1 MTSWRASGGATGYLC
16 ACAAMC
22 AAVITGCSPEK
33 PANNGTTAP
42 QTGASSAP
50 TTPGAPAGG
59 GKKRIVFVFKSGG
72 GAYSEA
78 CKRGAEQ
85 AAADSNLNVD
95 VDYQASSEGTA
106 EKQADIVESAIV
118 GHADAIVV
126 SPVDS
131 KAIVGALDN
140 AAAKGIKV
148 FTWDA
153 DAPTS
158 KRLYY
163 FAAVDDVQIGADIG
177 DALAKSMGDTGKVLI
192 FSGQSTA
199 ENLNN
204 HVKGIEDALAK
215 HKEITIVK
223 PYIYNDDDAS
233 KATPMAVQ
241 ALQRNPEATGIA
253 CANAPSP
260 PAAAEAISKNPALKG
275 KIKVWGLSLP
285 SMCSKYLKDE
295 TISGLF
301 LWDPQKL
308 TYDTAVMVKNV
319 LDGKSLNTGD
329 ACGTDGKIDVK
340 NGIVTL
346 PLRLEINK
354 KNVDSLKF

>member
-1 MTSWRASGGATGYLC
+1 MNRSAYNIRSAFALGASAVGLMAVLGGCSSEKPGSGTAGGAG
-16 ACAAMC
+16 
-22 AAVITGCSPEK
+22 
-33 PANNGTTAP
+33 GTTTPAQLNG
-42 QTGASSAP
+42 QTA
-50 TTPGAPAGG
+50 

-72 GAYSEA
+72 GGYSEA

-85 AAADSNLNVD
+85 ANSDAALNVQ
-95 VDYQASSEGTA
+95 VDYQASAEGTA

-131 KAIVGALDN
+131 KAIVPSLNKAV
-140 AAAKGIKV
+140 AAGIKV

-158 KRLYY
+158 KRSYY
-163 FAAVDDVQIGADIG
+163 FAAVDDVQIGDDIG
-177 DALAKSMGDTGKVLI
+177 NALAKSMGEKGKVLI

-199 ENLNN
+199 ENLNS
-204 HVKGIEDALAK
+204 HVKGIEESLK
-215 HKEITIVK
+215 KYPGISIVQ
-223 PYIYNDDDAS
+223 PYIYNDDDS
-233 KATPMAVQ
+233 GKATSMAVQ
-241 ALQRNPEATGIA
+241 ALQRNPDATGIA

-260 PAAAEAISKNPALKG
+260 PAAAEAISKNPSLKG
-275 KIKVWGLSLP
+275 KVKVWGLSLP
-285 SMCSKYLKDE
+285 SMCVKYLKDE
-295 TISGLF
+295 TVTGLY

-308 TYDTAVMVKNV
+308 TYDTAVMVKQV

-329 ACGTDGKIDVK
+329 ACSTDGKIEVK

-354 KNVDSLKF
+354 GNVDTLKF